1 MATYTFPHV
10 EITQKALQRRQTVA
24 VESTATKLLAPFVC
38 DRGPINELVAIDT
51 YADFVST
58 YGSLNYKNQGQEQIL
73 NIGNWLANGGRVLAC
88 RLSPD
93 ELKYYLYA
101 QADATDVETTVET
114 DVMPADA
121 EKIGKIYSTKFVWK
135 IKEADAES
143 YNEKEYV
150 KVILLPEFVS
160 STKNSTK
167 TRYVPELLVEVHT
180 LNMGEEE
187 ILTEDVT
194 KYYYAL
200 ENVSELAPTDGEAVG
215 YYHNDNN
222 AETYFNF
229 IDSGLEYSDVAYAYE
244 ANNYHLKASLVA
256 NMTLANIL
264 ALSDTSTNKTFTTG
278 IYIISPT
285 VPVSDK
291 AAYATCK
298 LEFQNGAFTFDTQA
312 RYPGTYYNNIKVNL
326 TTTISR
332 NVPYFTIILQKS
344 ENNTVTTLERFSN
357 VSIDNLYEIENSSE
371 YLGYFHILANGTEI
385 TSDMVSSQKPLQ
397 NAFNALTQQNPN
409 ITLAGGRDGS
419 TDIQT
424 FLVDSLT
431 KILSRPLETPFDML
445 IDPGYSLE
453 VKQDLIKLFCSQST
467 DINDVVRNDAFLTLT
482 NRVFNGE
489 TIGSSTLDNIEEI
502 DPDILRPT
510 SGNIDGVVCDFYNMS
525 IHRNVHKIEDI
536 YSLNGGR
543 EVYVPSTYFL
553 AGLYPNNDKKYGV
566 QYPTA
571 GLTRGVVTGSL
582 WIDELPTNAQKQD
595 YYDNHLNYI
604 EKDSRGSYFMSQL
617 TGDVNNTA
625 LNKIN
630 SVRALLKI
638 KSELTTTARRYL
650 HEFNDRITKNNLLN
664 ALNTIMSNWIQNRTL
679 SYGTIAI
686 YDSTDNPSLLDEE
699 VQITSQIKFTG
710 TIDII
715 SFDITIDA

>member
-1 MATYTFPHV
+1 
-10 EITQKALQRRQTVA
+10 
-24 VESTATKLLAPFVC
+24 
-38 DRGPINELVAIDT
+38 
-51 YADFVST
+51 
-58 YGSLNYKNQGQEQIL
+58 
-73 NIGNWLANGGRVLAC
+73 
-88 RLSPD
+88 
-93 ELKYYLYA
+93 
-101 QADATDVETTVET
+101 
-114 DVMPADA
+114 
-121 EKIGKIYSTKFVWK
+121 
-135 IKEADAES
+135 
-143 YNEKEYV
+143 
-150 KVILLPEFVS
+150 
-160 STKNSTK
+160 
-167 TRYVPELLVEVHT
+167 
-180 LNMGEEE
+180 
-187 ILTEDVT
+187 
-194 KYYYAL
+194 
-200 ENVSELAPTDGEAVG
+200 
-215 YYHNDNN
+215 
-222 AETYFNF
+222 
-229 IDSGLEYSDVAYAYE
+229 
-244 ANNYHLKASLVA
+244 
-256 NMTLANIL
+256 
-264 ALSDTSTNKTFTTG
+264 
-278 IYIISPT
+278 
-285 VPVSDK
+285 
-291 AAYATCK
+291 
-298 LEFQNGAFTFDTQA
+298 
-312 RYPGTYYNNIKVNL
+312 
-326 TTTISR
+326 
-332 NVPYFTIILQKS
+332 
-344 ENNTVTTLERFSN
+344 
-357 VSIDNLYEIENSSE
+357 
-371 YLGYFHILANGTEI
+371 
-385 TSDMVSSQKPLQ
+385 
-397 NAFNALTQQNPN
+397 
-409 ITLAGGRDGS
+409 
-419 TDIQT
+419 
-424 FLVDSLT
+424 
-431 KILSRPLETPFDML
+431 ML

-482 NRVFNGE
+482 NRVFNGD
-489 TIGSSTLDNIEEI
+489 TIGSSTLDDIEEI

-582 WIDELPTNAQKQD
+582 WIDELPTNAQKQE